1 MDVLLVNPAQKIPP
15 MDFAMAFPPVP
26 LIDLAGMIPD
36 HHVEILDLKVENLS
50 KSELKKKI
58 SRFDIVALTVL
69 TPSTANALKICKI
82 AKHSDALT
90 VLGGA
95 QPTLY
100 PDLVSNPYVDIV
112 VRGEGEITF
121 REIVDG
127 KDLSKINGISY
138 TSKKKVFHNPD
149 RTPVEDLDS
158 LPFPRRD
165 LLKSDRY
172 HVFGVSLDA
181 MDTCRG
187 CPFKCEFCCTPPM
200 WGQKWR
206 AKSPERVISEI
217 GQVDKGKEV
226 IFFNDD
232 NFCHDMSRVER
243 ICDLIIEHGLN
254 GHRYGFEARADSIV
268 KHPEIVRKM
277 GEANFQL
284 VVLGIESAHQNTLNQ
299 MKKGVDVEQVSKS
312 IRILNENGIMTWGT
326 VIIGNFNET
335 RLDVLE
341 TIRHACRLPIDVAQF
356 TVLTPF
362 PGTPL
367 HENIKDTRLLS
378 NAKWSAYDTINP
390 VMHTPHLS
398 RRQINNLLVTA
409 YAMFYLSPCMAKR
422 YVKWLTNPRKRWV
435 AGMFNHILPVTLKW
449 GTQTAMHFAK
459 QTFRYAVKPW

>member
-15 MDFAMAFPPVP
+15 MDFAMTFPPVP

-36 HHVEILDLKVENLS
+36 HHVEILDLKVDLLTQ
-50 KSELKKKI
+50 SELKKKV
-58 SRFDIVALTVL
+58 SRFDIVALSVL
-69 TPSTANALKICKI
+69 TPSTSSALKICKI
-82 AKHSDALT
+82 AKQNDSLT
-90 VLGGA
+90 ILGGA
-95 QPTLY
+95 QPTLL
-100 PDLVSNPYVDIV
+100 PDIVSNPYVDIV
-112 VRGEGEITF
+112 VRGEGEVTF

-127 KDLSKINGISY
+127 KDLSKIKGISY
-138 TSKKKVFHNPD
+138 SSKKKVIHNPD
-149 RTPVEDLDS
+149 RPLVKDIDL

-165 LLKSDRY
+165 LLKPDKY

-187 CPFKCEFCCTPPM
+187 CPFKCDFCCTPQM

-206 AKSPERVISEI
+206 GKSPERVISEI
-217 GQVDKGKEV
+217 DRIDKGKEI

-232 NFCHDMSRVER
+232 NFCHDMKRVEK
-243 ICDLIIEHGLN
+243 ICDLILEHGQD

-277 GEANFQL
+277 KKANFQL

-299 MKKGVDVEQVSKS
+299 MKKGETVEQVPKA
-312 IRILNENGIMTWGT
+312 IRILDENGIMTWGT

-335 RLDVLE
+335 KSDVMA
-341 TIRHACRLPIDVAQF
+341 TIRHACNLPIDIAQF

-367 HENIKDTRLLS
+367 HESVKDTRLLS
-378 NAKWSAYDTINP
+378 KAKWSAYDTINP

-398 RRQINNLLVTA
+398 RREISNLLVTA
-409 YAMFYLSPCMAKR
+409 YAMFYISPGLPKR
-422 YVKWLTNPRKRWV
+422 YIKWILNPKKRWV
-435 AGMFNHILPVTLKW
+435 AGMFNDILPFTVKW
-449 GTQTAMHFAK
+449 GIQTASHFAR
-459 QTFRYAVKPW
+459 QTFRYALMPW